1 MCKVLTA
8 YFKNRLW
15 LTEKKPGEQCRH
27 RENEPH
33 HGEPEGTNDS
43 CALWLFQ
50 LSCLLAL
57 FLILVIPLSFCFL
70 LQVLFLF
77 MVHRFTSPGTFWVY
91 QTTWLRAFVTSVAGL
106 LIIDKTLLLREEIIG
121 QDGLK
126 CQWNIG
132 IRIVEV
138 SMFVGC
144 ELCLLQIE
152 MLSESGK

>member
-1 MCKVLTA
+1 
-8 YFKNRLW
+8 
-15 LTEKKPGEQCRH
+15 
-27 RENEPH
+27 
-33 HGEPEGTNDS
+33 
-43 CALWLFQ
+43 
-50 LSCLLAL
+50 L